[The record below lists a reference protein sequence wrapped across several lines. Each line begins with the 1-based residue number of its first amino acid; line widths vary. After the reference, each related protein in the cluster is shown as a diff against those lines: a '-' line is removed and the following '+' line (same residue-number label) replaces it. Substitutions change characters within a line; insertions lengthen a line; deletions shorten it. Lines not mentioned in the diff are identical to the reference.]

1 MLKRTANDRTTSQE
15 ASSPLEA
22 IQLDVIELS
31 DHETSSSAAV
41 SEDQRLLKQAND
53 TESPVKTSD
62 EGKTAPPA
70 PQTKVLFLDGARG
83 LAAMLV
89 VVQHSDEFMP
99 DLHLGSVGVD
109 VFFVLSSFLLTWIF
123 MKKSMKL
130 LAQGASRRTW
140 AFTMADYFQKRF
152 FRVYPLFFVTVIMLS
167 LMTTEDQKRYFVGE
181 RPSFEMFKTLAFEYE
196 YRYHVFWTLPLEI
209 SYYFVIP
216 VLVLAVIGMRR
227 FWWVPAVP
235 LTVWIVHEGIYV
247 YRASHMPMRPH
258 ISTFLTGSLSA
269 VVFVK
274 LDLWIKKT
282 NFTFSLWHTL
292 AVRTVEALAIS
303 MLLSVCFRG
312 ELFHWIHENPAP
324 PPQGFPYISAFL
336 AIIFVIEMLKPSC
349 VSTALEWS
357 VLRFWG
363 KISFSIYLM
372 HSFVIYNP
380 TVNAQNDY
388 FDRFFARLILILAI
402 STATYYL
409 VEYPSQLF
417 AQRMSKILADEE
429 KKGSTG
435 RLKLTCLERITTRK

>member
-1 MLKRTANDRTTSQE
+1 M
-15 ASSPLEA
+15 
-22 IQLDVIELS
+22 
-31 DHETSSSAAV
+31 
-41 SEDQRLLKQAND
+41 SEDQSLLKQANG
-53 TESPVKTSD
+53 TEPSASSPEK
-62 EGKTAPPA
+62 EKAAPPT

-89 VVQHSDEFMP
+89 VVQHSHEFMP

-130 LAQGASRRTW
+130 LAQGASLRTW

-152 FRVYPLFFVTVIMLS
+152 FRVYPLFFVTVVMLS
-167 LMTTEDQKRYFVGE
+167 FMTTEDQKLYFIGE
-181 RPSFEMFKTLAFEYE
+181 RPSFDMFKTLTFEYE

-216 VLVLAVIGMRR
+216 LLVLAVIGMRR

-258 ISTFLTGSLSA
+258 ISTFLTGSLAA
-269 VVFVK
+269 VIFVK
-274 LDLWIKKT
+274 WDLWIKK
-282 NFTFSLWHTL
+282 NQFSFALWHTL
-292 AVRTVEALAIS
+292 VVRAVEAVAIS

-312 ELFHWIHENPAP
+312 ELFHWVHENPAP

-336 AIIFVIEMLKPSC
+336 AIIFVIEMVHPSC

-380 TVNAQNDY
+380 TVNAQQDY
-388 FDRFFARLILILAI
+388 FDRFFSRLILILAI
-402 STATYYL
+402 STTTYYL
-409 VEYPSQLF
+409 VEYPSQLLT
-417 AQRMSKILADEE
+417 QRVSKYLAAEE
-429 KKGSTG
+429 KKGTTG
-435 RLKLTCLERITTRK
+435 RLTCLERITTRK